1 MATIKDIAKSA
12 GVSIATVSR
21 VLNLDETLNVS
32 EETRKKVMEIAEELN
47 YIPVKERRSKMKN
60 YTIGIVYWYTEIQ
73 ELNDPYFLS
82 IRMAVEKKC
91 NEEKIK
97 FKPIDFQKI
106 INEGTKEYRDL
117 DGILA
122 IGIFNEEEINI
133 MEKLSKNII
142 FVDSSPDEW
151 KYDSVVVDFKYGV
164 KLSLDYLTSLG
175 HKDIGYLGGESVTH
189 NGSEPIKKVNY
200 REKTFKEYMEKI
212 GNYREEWVL
221 KGKFLPEHGYELM
234 KKILKEKNLPT
245 AFFIASDPMAIGA
258 YKAIFE
264 KGLRI
269 PEDISILG
277 FDDICTAKF
286 LTPSLT
292 TVKVF
297 TEHMGNIAVDTLLE
311 RMRTG
316 REISKKIV
324 LPVKLIKRESCRE
337 I

>member
-1 MATIKDIAKSA
+1 MATIKDIAKGA

-47 YIPVKERRSKMKN
+47 YLTVKERKNKIKN

-91 NEEKIK
+91 SEEKIK

-106 INEGTKEYRDL
+106 INEGTKEYTDL

-122 IGIFNEEEINI
+122 IGIFGEKEIEL
-133 MEKLSKNII
+133 MEKLSKNIV
-142 FVDSSPDEW
+142 FVDSSPEEW

-164 KLSLDYLTSLG
+164 KIALEYLTSLG
-175 HKDIGYLGGESVTH
+175 HKKIGYLGGESIIH
-189 NGSEPIKKVNY
+189 NSNESLRKINY
-200 REKTFKEYMEKI
+200 REKTFREYMEDIK
-212 GNYREEWVL
+212 GYKEEWVL
-221 KGKFLPEHGYELM
+221 KGRFLPEDGYELM
-234 KKILKEKNLPT
+234 KKVLKEKNLPT

-258 YKAIFE
+258 YKAISE
-264 KGLRI
+264 AGLKI
-269 PEDISILG
+269 PEDISIVG

-286 LTPSLT
+286 LNPSLT
-292 TVKVF
+292 TIKVY
-297 TEHMGNIAVDTLLE
+297 TEYMGNVAVDTLLE

-316 REISKKIV
+316 REMSKKIV
-324 LPVKLIKRESCRE
+324 LPVKLIVRDSCRKL
-337 I
+337 

>member
-1 MATIKDIAKSA
+1 MATIKDIAKGA

-47 YIPVKERRSKMKN
+47 YITVKERKNKIKN

-91 NEEKIK
+91 SEEKIK

-106 INEGTKEYRDL
+106 INEGIKEYTDL

-122 IGIFNEEEINI
+122 IGIFGEKEIEL
-133 MEKLSKNII
+133 MEKLSKNIV
-142 FVDSSPDEW
+142 FLDSSPEEW

-164 KLSLDYLTSLG
+164 KIALDYLTSLG
-175 HKDIGYLGGESVTH
+175 HKKIGYLGGESIIH
-189 NGSEPIKKVNY
+189 NSNESLRKINY
-200 REKTFKEYMEKI
+200 REKTFKEYMEDIK
-212 GNYREEWVL
+212 GYKEEWVL
-221 KGKFLPEHGYELM
+221 KGRFLPEDGYELM
-234 KKILKEKNLPT
+234 KKVLKEKNLPT

-264 KGLRI
+264 AGLRI
-269 PEDISILG
+269 PDDISIVG

-292 TVKVF
+292 TIRVY
-297 TEHMGNIAVDTLLE
+297 TEYMGNVAVDTLLE

-316 REISKKIV
+316 REMSKKIV
-324 LPVKLIKRESCRE
+324 LPVKLIERESCKKL
-337 I
+337 

>member
-1 MATIKDIAKSA
+1 MATIKDIAKGA

-47 YIPVKERRSKMKN
+47 YLTVKERKNKIKN

-91 NEEKIK
+91 SEEKIK

-106 INEGTKEYRDL
+106 INEGTKEYTDL

-122 IGIFNEEEINI
+122 IGIFGEKEIEL
-133 MEKLSKNII
+133 MEKLSKNIV
-142 FVDSSPDEW
+142 FVDSSPEEW

-164 KLSLDYLTSLG
+164 KIALEYLTSLG
-175 HKDIGYLGGESVTH
+175 HKKIGYLGGESIIH
-189 NGSEPIKKVNY
+189 NSNESLRKINY
-200 REKTFKEYMEKI
+200 REKTFKEYMEDIK
-212 GNYREEWVL
+212 GYKEEWVL
-221 KGKFLPEHGYELM
+221 KGRFLPEDGYELM
-234 KKILKEKNLPT
+234 KKVLKEKNLPT

-258 YKAIFE
+258 YKAISE
-264 KGLRI
+264 AGLKI
-269 PEDISILG
+269 PEDISIVG

-286 LTPSLT
+286 LNPSLT
-292 TVKVF
+292 TIKVY
-297 TEHMGNIAVDTLLE
+297 TEYMGNVAVDTLLE

-316 REISKKIV
+316 REMSKKIV
-324 LPVKLIKRESCRE
+324 LPVKLIVRDSCRKL
-337 I
+337 